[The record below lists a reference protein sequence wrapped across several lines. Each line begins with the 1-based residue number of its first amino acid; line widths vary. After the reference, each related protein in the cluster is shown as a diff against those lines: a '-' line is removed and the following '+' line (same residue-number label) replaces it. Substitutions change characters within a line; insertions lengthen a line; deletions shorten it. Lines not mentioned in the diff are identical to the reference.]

1 MRISDLKNKTYNPEY
16 GENNPNPEPGNYYV
30 SVIDG
35 NRFGLLLGPFNSHQ
49 EALDKVEAVSNKAY
63 ELNPSE
69 AAFAG
74 FGTLRIEDYNRPGK
88 LNSYF
93 NM

>member
-1 MRISDLKNKTYNPEY
+1 MRISDFKNATYNPEY
-16 GENNPNPEPGNYYV
+16 GEDNPNSEPGNYYV
-30 SVIDG
+30 SVVDG

-49 EALDKVEAVSNKAY
+49 EALNMVQKAKNKAY
-63 ELNPSE
+63 ELNPAE